1 MEILEIVTVDSK
13 KTTAR
18 WKTGKP
24 CVRWF
29 AIIGKVR
36 SPKPRRT
43 RQCQALGNFRGGRV
57 YAHGDF
63 SSGMEE
69 GEKEEEEGGFS
80 ALKKLM
86 DIRWIEN
93 LRSSA
98 WKLS

>member
-1 MEILEIVTVDSK
+1 MTSQPTVSSHTFLDCGDSGDCHSGLE
-13 KTTAR
+13 TTAR

-43 RQCQALGNFRGGRV
+43 RQCQALGNFQGGCV
-57 YAHGDF
+57 YAHAALMKIL

-69 GEKEEEEGGFS
+69 EEKKG
-80 ALKKLM
+80 
-86 DIRWIEN
+86 
-93 LRSSA
+93 
-98 WKLS
+98 